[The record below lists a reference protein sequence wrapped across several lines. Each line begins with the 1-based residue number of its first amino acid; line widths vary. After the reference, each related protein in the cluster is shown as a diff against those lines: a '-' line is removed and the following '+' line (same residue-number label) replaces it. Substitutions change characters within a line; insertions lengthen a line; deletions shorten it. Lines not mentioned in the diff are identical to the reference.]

1 MFFRQMKTSKDY
13 KITSR
18 TKKFFAVH
26 TVTLSNVIKLAKY
39 FYELESFKAGRL
51 LVTKR
56 FKIIVNVMLKVL
68 NISDTLRS
76 KIKRSLYD
84 CIQSYRTKNGSRVNC
99 APIKRPEPLRE
110 AIHNLYYNVKNP
122 KKKYSKRFSVKRILR
137 NKIAALHALGCFCAA
152 RRWIDLTRIRWD
164 NMEITNISGVI
175 SLKFFI
181 ACSKSNQGTRNE
193 GITLMEDGS
202 DLCPVRLFTEFWIL
216 CGRPKFGFVFPC
228 QHSRAKYPDNEICD
242 QWLSKRCSG
251 HRLGAKIFTC
261 NGEINGDV
269 TYRIYLNETRKL
281 GFTKLPSKNTFRRLG
296 CIMSHKLELTRDQIT
311 TTLGWKYDSVMPNHY
326 LQDQMSTSKD
336 GLAFK
341 LAEKIRNNDFSFL
354 NDISF
359 TH

>member
-1 MFFRQMKTSKDY
+1 MKTDKDCKLICKTRKY
-13 KITSR
+13 
-18 TKKFFAVH
+18 FAVH
-26 TVTLSNVIKLAKY
+26 SVTLPNVIKIAKY
-39 FYELESFKAGRL
+39 FYELESFNAGRL

-56 FKIIVNVMLKVL
+56 FKIIVNIIIKTMD
-68 NISDTLRS
+68 ISDPLRS

-99 APIKRPEPLRE
+99 ATIKRPEPLRQ
-110 AIHNLYYNVKNP
+110 AIYNLYYNVKNSH
-122 KKKYSKRFSVKRILR
+122 KRYAKRFSVGRILR

-164 NMEITNISGVI
+164 NMEITDISGVI

-202 DLCPVRLFTEFWIL
+202 NICPVRLFTEFWIL

-228 QHSRAKYPDNEICD
+228 QHKKAKYPNTEICD

-251 HRLGAKIFTC
+251 HKLGAKKFTC

-269 TYRIYLNETRKL
+269 TYGIYLRETKNL

-341 LAEKIRNNDFSFL
+341 LASKIRDNDFSFL
-354 NDISF
+354 DDISF
-359 TH
+359 SK

>member
-1 MFFRQMKTSKDY
+1 MKTKKD
-13 KITSR
+13 
-18 TKKFFAVH
+18 TKLLPLTRKYFAVH
-26 TVTLSNVIKLAKY
+26 SVSHRNVIRLAKY
-39 FYELESFKAGRL
+39 FYELESFQAGRL

-56 FKIIVNVMLKVL
+56 FKSIVHLILSVL
-68 NISDTLRS
+68 DVSDRFRS

-84 CIQSYRTKNGSRVNC
+84 QIQSYRTKNGSKVNC
-99 APIKRPEPLRE
+99 APLKRPEPLRQ
-110 AIHNLYYNVKNP
+110 AIYNLYHSVKNP
-122 KKKYSKRFSVKRILR
+122 NRKYSKRYSVTRIFR

-164 NMEITNISGVI
+164 NMEITNISGVT

-202 DLCPVRLFTEFWIL
+202 DICPVRLFTEFWIL
-216 CGRPKFGFVFPC
+216 RGRPKYGFVFPC
-228 QHSRAKYPDNEICD
+228 LHSKAKYPDTEICD
-242 QWLSKRCSG
+242 QWLSKRCRG
-251 HRLGAKIFTC
+251 HKLGAKVFTC

-269 TYRIYLNETRKL
+269 TYGVYLRETKKL

-326 LQDQMSTSKD
+326 LQDQLSTSKD

-341 LAEKIRNNDFSFL
+341 LAEKIRKNDFSFL

-359 TH
+359 R

>member
-1 MFFRQMKTSKDY
+1 MKTEKDRKLISK
-13 KITSR
+13 TR
-18 TKKFFAVH
+18 KFFAVNS
-26 TVTLSNVIKLAKY
+26 VNLPNVIKLAKY
-39 FYELESFKAGRL
+39 LFELESYKAGRL

-56 FKIIVNVMLKVL
+56 LKIIVSIIIKVM
-68 NISDTLRS
+68 NISDPLRS
-76 KIKRSLYD
+76 KLKRSLYD
-84 CIQSYRTKNGSRVNC
+84 TIQSYRTKNGSRVNC
-99 APIKRPEPLRE
+99 APIKRPEPLRQ
-110 AIHNLYYNVKNP
+110 AIYNLYYNVINSR
-122 KKKYSKRFSVKRILR
+122 KKYAKPFSVARILR

-164 NMEITNISGVI
+164 NMEITNVSGVT

-202 DLCPVRLFTEFWIL
+202 KICPVRLFTEFWIH

-228 QHSRAKYPDNEICD
+228 LHAKAKYPDHELCD
-242 QWLSKRCSG
+242 QWMSRRCSG
-251 HRLGAKIFTC
+251 HKLGSKKFTC
-261 NGEINGDV
+261 NGEVNGDV
-269 TYRIYLNETRKL
+269 TYRVYLGETRNL

-326 LQDQMSTSKD
+326 LQDQLSTSKE

-354 NDISF
+354 DDISF
-359 TH
+359 SK